1 MFSRNACKH
10 QGFANTA
17 AKSEAVFACN
27 KLGVLFSN
35 STYSE
40 FNPPPENNFAHVYTD
55 SIITDTTNW
64 FTIAGSFVADSTY
77 SNIILGIFFDNNNVD
92 TLRLFKPNCD
102 VFAYY
107 FIDDVSVT
115 PSNPNAIAD
124 AQPFAFKAYPNPF
137 TGKQTLA
144 LVPNS
149 QILPMSFQQ
158 YDEFLASHKVIKNT
172 NNAIPKIQ
180 FSIGNKLLINERI
193 SKTNITTKTM

>member
-1 MFSRNACKH
+1 M
-10 QGFANTA
+10 
-17 AKSEAVFACN
+17 
-27 KLGVLFSN
+27 LFSN

-107 FIDDVSVT
+107 FIDDVCVSSDSLTCV
-115 PSNPNAIAD
+115 NPVSIIEPVIDNDSFNI
-124 AQPFAFKAYPNPF
+124 YPNPATDF
-137 TGKQTLA
+137 FSINNASNQPYNLTIY
-144 LVPNS
+144 NS
-149 QILPMSFQQ
+149 IGQLLFEETSI
-158 YDEFLASHKVIKNT
+158 T
-172 NNAIPKIQ
+172 NNSKKINITN
-180 FSIGNKLLINERI
+180 FNSNLLFIKIKTENNSFTYKLL
-193 SKTNITTKTM
+193 KP